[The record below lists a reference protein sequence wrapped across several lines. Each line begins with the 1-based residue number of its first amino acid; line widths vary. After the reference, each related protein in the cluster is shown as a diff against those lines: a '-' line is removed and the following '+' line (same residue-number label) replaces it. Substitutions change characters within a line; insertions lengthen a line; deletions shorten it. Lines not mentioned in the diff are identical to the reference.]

1 MRQDSTVRVHYNEI
15 TEWRSQGVSW
25 AEIANR
31 LDRPNSDSVRQLYR
45 REQSRQISPQPLPM
59 QSAPP
64 TAARSPS
71 PSLRGQALQQLTDLH
86 QRQVVEALADVQGLP
101 DDHPVWATV
110 TLLGAV
116 IAKAGERSKMSAELA
131 QALAD
136 AAHLNRQM
144 PGFFNRLEEVLGS
157 TQKTLASIEAR
168 LASLESRTKR

>member
-1 MRQDSTVRVHYNEI
+1 MRQDRTVRVHYNEI
-15 TEWRSQGVSW
+15 TEWRCQGVSW

-31 LDRPNSDSVRQLYR
+31 LDRPNPDSVRQLYR
-45 REQSRQISPQPLPM
+45 REHSRQISPQPLPI

-64 TAARSPS
+64 IVESRSPS
-71 PSLRGQALQQLTDLH
+71 SSLRGQALQQLTDLH
-86 QRQVVEALADVQGLP
+86 QRQVVEALADIQGLP

-116 IAKAGERSKMSAELA
+116 IAKAGERSKMSAELT

-157 TQKTLASIEAR
+157 TQKTLASLEARVANIEAR
-168 LASLESRTKR
+168 VN

>member
-1 MRQDSTVRVHYNEI
+1 
-15 TEWRSQGVSW
+15 
-25 AEIANR
+25 
-31 LDRPNSDSVRQLYR
+31 
-45 REQSRQISPQPLPM
+45 
-59 QSAPP
+59 
-64 TAARSPS
+64 
-71 PSLRGQALQQLTDLH
+71 LH

-157 TQKTLASIEAR
+157 TQKTLASLEARVANIEAR
-168 LASLESRTKR
+168 VNRASHT